1 MEYIDF
7 ILFINL
13 GLMSCIREELLPK
26 VKNVFANLTYDG
38 TRSVM
43 KIFEVILT
51 QGFETM
57 AAKAEDVLHDCH
69 KKGWHLWCIS
79 FN

>member
-1 MEYIDF
+1 MEYIDI

-13 GLMSCIREELLPK
+13 GLMSCIKERLLPK
-26 VKNVFANLTYDG
+26 VLENLTYDG

-51 QGFETM
+51 QGFEKM
-57 AAKAEDVLHDCH
+57 AAKAKDVLHNFQ
-69 KKGWHLWCIS
+69 KKGWHL
-79 FN
+79 